1 MYLHTSH
8 YVMFCVFLQTGW
20 TALHCAASSGHSAAV
35 DLLLNRQPNLITQT
49 DYVSEQIIQFSIF
62 IHDHTW
68 IMIGVAGRV
77 VMILQFKSLELI
89 YP

>member
-8 YVMFCVFLQTGW
+8 YVIFCVFLQYGW
-20 TALHCAASSGHSAAV
+20 TALHYAANNGHSAVV

-49 DYVSEQIIQFSIF
+49 NNVSEQIIQFSIF

-68 IMIGVAGRV
+68 MMMGVAGRV
-77 VMILQFKSLELI
+77 VMIL
-89 YP
+89 